1 MAFKILVVDDHSL
14 VRQGII
20 RLLKTDKDIEVVGEG
35 DNGYN
40 ALEKA
45 EQLKPDVILMDLYMP
60 GLDGIAATRLI
71 KKNMPDVCVIILTV
85 SEEEEDIMEAVYA
98 GAQGYILKNT
108 DPSSF
113 VQQVKGAF
121 TGEVALG
128 SDMVKRLITA
138 MRHKSKTPSNQ
149 KADQH
154 NTLSDREKEVLALIS
169 KGLTNKEIAPSL
181 YISINT
187 TRTHIRALMQKLN
200 LDNRTQLATYAMREG
215 LTGATTSEKKMARSG

>member
-20 RLLKTDKDIEVVGEG
+20 RLLKTDKDIEVVGEA
-35 DNGYN
+35 DSGYA

-45 EQLKPDVILMDLYMP
+45 EQLKPEVILLDLYMP

-71 KKNMPDVCVIILTV
+71 KKSMPDVCVIILTV

-113 VQQVKGAF
+113 IQQVKGAF

-149 KADQH
+149 KVDQH
-154 NTLSDREKEVLALIS
+154 NTLSDREKEVLGLIS
-169 KGLTNKEIAPSL
+169 KGMTNKEIAASL
-181 YISINT
+181 FISINT

-215 LTGATTSEKKMARSG
+215 LTPNSSERKMARSG

>member
-20 RLLKTDKDIEVVGEG
+20 RLLKTDKDIEVVGEA
-35 DNGYN
+35 DSGYA

-45 EQLKPDVILMDLYMP
+45 EQLKPEVILLDLYMP

-71 KKNMPDVCVIILTV
+71 KKSMPDVCVIILTV

-113 VQQVKGAF
+113 IQQVKGAF

-149 KADQH
+149 KVDQH
-154 NTLSDREKEVLALIS
+154 NTLSDREKEVLGLIS
-169 KGLTNKEIAPSL
+169 KGMTNEEIAASL
-181 YISINT
+181 FISINT

-215 LTGATTSEKKMARSG
+215 LTPNSSERKMARSG

>member
-71 KKNMPDVCVIILTV
+71 KKNMPDVCIIILTV

-149 KADQH
+149 KTDQH

-169 KGLTNKEIAPSL
+169 KGLTNKEIAASL

-215 LTGATTSEKKMARSG
+215 LTGTSTSERKMARSG

>member
-1 MAFKILVVDDHSL
+1 MSFKILVVDDHSL
-14 VRQGII
+14 VRQGLI

-35 DNGYN
+35 DSGYN

-45 EQLKPDVILMDLYMP
+45 ELLKPDVILMDLYMP

-71 KKNMPDVCVIILTV
+71 KKSMPEVCVIILTV

-98 GAQGYILKNT
+98 GAQGYILKNA
-108 DPSSF
+108 DPATF
-113 VQQVKGAF
+113 VQQVKASF
-121 TGEVALG
+121 SGEIALG

-149 KADQH
+149 KTDMH
-154 NTLSDREKEVLALIS
+154 NAISGREKEVLGLIS
-169 KGLTNKEIAPSL
+169 KGLTNKEIGASL
-181 YISINT
+181 FISINT

-200 LDNRTQLATYAMREG
+200 LDNRTQLATYALREG
-215 LTGATTSEKKMARSG
+215 LVPNLSSERKMVRSV